1 MNHQLF
7 NNNHLHRQTQLDS
20 RFVVPSFLLSDDP
33 IANLNKAMMFLNH
46 VDAFDSDCDEAPTIS
61 AIFMA
66 RLSPA
71 GSINGYAIVQE
82 TGYSKHLVH
91 NNDSYVKLTTDN
103 NVISYVEYM
112 TTIENDA
119 AKSVPPHEQ
128 DNAMI
133 LYVIEQMQSQVK

>member
-7 NNNHLHRQTQLDS
+7 NNNHMHRQTQLDS

-33 IANLNKAMMFLNH
+33 IASLNKAMMFLNH
-46 VDAFDSDCDEAPTIS
+46 VDAFDSDCDEAPTAS

-71 GSINGYAIVQE
+71 GSINE
-82 TGYSKHLVH
+82 
-91 NNDSYVKLTTDN
+91 D
-103 NVISYVEYM
+103 VIGPTYDLDILFE
-112 TTIENDA
+112 
-119 AKSVPPHEQ
+119 

-133 LYVIEQMQSQVK
+133 LYVIEQMQSQVKQCNTINQEIKSEYESLTSELERYKENVKVLEER